1 MTPSFAKLYF
11 LDERFKVKGS
21 KGHLQC
27 AHYSMLKA
35 MLRNNNKILQSKSLS
50 AILLHNQ
57 LAAVR
62 DTKSYSTLHNQI
74 INMVEKDWVIS
85 NAKVNSNANPNSPK
99 GKTESEK

>member
-1 MTPSFAKLYF
+1 
-11 LDERFKVKGS
+11 
-21 KGHLQC
+21 
-27 AHYSMLKA
+27 MLKA